1 MRTRGRTDTMD
12 NESLYEK
19 VRKIRLLMLDVD
31 GVFTNGWLI
40 YDSRGNDLRC
50 FDSQDGTGILLLK
63 AVGID
68 TVFITIRPSKPV
80 TKRADELGFE
90 LYVAM
95 PKEKLLNEILTK
107 YRVSREE
114 VCYVG
119 DDIADLGIM
128 KQIGLPI
135 AVANATRVIKDIAG
149 YITERQGG
157 SGAVREV
164 ADLILEVQ
172 GKLEEALN
180 MNISPELL
188 KKRSAKGT
196 IAP

>member
-1 MRTRGRTDTMD
+1 LRTRGRTDTMD

-19 VRKIRLLMLDVD
+19 LRKIRLLMLDVD

-40 YDSRGNDLRC
+40 YDSSGNDLRC

-63 AVGID
+63 AIGID

-128 KQIGLPI
+128 KQISLPI

>member
-12 NESLYEK
+12 NERLYEK
-19 VRKIRLLMLDVD
+19 IRKIRLLMLDVD

-40 YDSRGNDLRC
+40 YDSSGNDLRC

>member
-1 MRTRGRTDTMD
+1 MD
-12 NESLYEK
+12 NERLYEK

-40 YDSRGNDLRC
+40 YDSSGNDLRC

-188 KKRSAKGT
+188 KKRSGKGT

>member
-1 MRTRGRTDTMD
+1 LRTRGRTGTMD
-12 NESLYEK
+12 NERLYEK

-40 YDSRGNDLRC
+40 YDSSGNDLRC

-63 AVGID
+63 AIGID